1 MAQSTLERLITRAI
15 WTMCRALW
23 GFSPRMIPHI
33 VRRMGPVRALGWFAA
48 NFPRYL
54 VTLRV
59 LGPTRFHLACMA
71 ISLHNSCTY
80 CAFGHAYALELVYL
94 RDRDRLFPLDARTL
108 AGWLDLEPR
117 ELERRLHGVL
127 CEAGLHVEA
136 LWVDRTLALATGTQ
150 SPIDRPE
157 ARIAHLVRMLGTIN
171 AIASES
177 QVEPDEAQNPVN
189 KDRVIKAKHAE
200 LRASQVRRACGDAA
214 PCHSAADPT
223 EAEAEPVPLLEQ
235 LRRPLRGVGD
245 ALPAHH
251 PRAAARPGPL
261 VAHRDRPASGR

>member
-1 MAQSTLERLITRAI
+1 MAENRLERLITRAI

-33 VRRMGPVRALGWFAA
+33 VHRMGPIRALRWFAA

-59 LGPTRFHLACMA
+59 LGPVRFHLACFA

-94 RDRDRLFPLDARTL
+94 RDRDRLLPLDARTL
-108 AGWLDLEPR
+108 GGWMDLEPR

-127 CEAGLHVEA
+127 HEAGLHAEA
-136 LWVDRTLALATGTQ
+136 LWVDRTLALAGDAQ
-150 SPIDRPE
+150 RPVDRIE

-171 AIASES
+171 KIAIES
-177 QVEPDEAQNPVN
+177 RVEPDEAQNPVN
-189 KDRVIKAKHAE
+189 KNTAVKARYAE
-200 LRASQVRRACGDAA
+200 LRA
-214 PCHSAADPT
+214 
-223 EAEAEPVPLLEQ
+223 
-235 LRRPLRGVGD
+235 
-245 ALPAHH
+245 HH
-251 PRAAARPGPL
+251 G
-261 VAHRDRPASGR
+261 

>member
-1 MAQSTLERLITRAI
+1 MAQRTLERLTTRAI

-33 VRRMGPVRALGWFAA
+33 VHRMGPFRALRWFAS

-59 LGPTRFHLACMA
+59 LGPVRFHLACVA

-108 AGWLDLEPR
+108 AGWLNLEPR

-127 CEAGLHVEA
+127 HEAGLHAEA
-136 LWVDRTLALATGTQ
+136 VWVDRTLALAAGTQ
-150 SPIDRPE
+150 QPVDRLE

-171 AIASES
+171 KIAIES
-177 QVEPDEAQNPVN
+177 RVEPDEAQNPVN
-189 KDRVIKAKHAE
+189 KNTAVKARYAE
-200 LRASQVRRACGDAA
+200 LRAHQG
-214 PCHSAADPT
+214 
-223 EAEAEPVPLLEQ
+223 
-235 LRRPLRGVGD
+235 
-245 ALPAHH
+245 
-251 PRAAARPGPL
+251 
-261 VAHRDRPASGR
+261 